1 LRQRLKLGNPQD
13 SGTAKFYLKT
23 TQMEVPTELRL
34 ERDANGSFSLINGF
48 EAVAKLTPITEAP
61 LPKSML
67 PFEVDRFNLINVSGT
82 VAGFMLT
89 SPIENGFKL
98 DYSTFSSASYSS
110 KVGFYLTDI
119 RFGLCVDPLTGQMVS
134 VNSISSDEIDQ
145 YSVYESDIV
154 TNNATRQAAFKL
166 DQSIDVRN
174 IVFTPYIKTS
184 TGQSTYLYGCDA
196 ALNPDGF
203 DHIAKIGHRVFGVED
218 MFGGG
223 DRDFNDIL
231 FSFNSI
237 QAL

>member
-1 LRQRLKLGNPQD
+1 
-13 SGTAKFYLKT
+13 
-23 TQMEVPTELRL
+23 
-34 ERDANGSFSLINGF
+34 
-48 EAVAKLTPITEAP
+48 
-61 LPKSML
+61 ML

-119 RFGLCVDPLTGQMVS
+119 RYGTIVDPLSGHMVS
-134 VNSISSDEIDQ
+134 VNSISSDVIDQ

-203 DHIAKIGHRVFGVED
+203 DHIAKIGHRLFGVED